1 MSYSPDDWR
10 KAITSLI
17 KKTSKNEITWELS
30 DLFKADAWTEVDR
43 SYQCPIKDKK
53 YVVSETRGRHYVDD
67 DEFYWT
73 NGNDFSIFSSENFEE
88 VRLAS
93 APSDM
98 HVIGSL
104 FSAAEANYIFNKN
117 VLGDL
122 LEWDWP
128 SVFATP

>member
-1 MSYSPDDWR
+1 MSYSSDNWR

-30 DLFKADAWTEVDR
+30 DLFKADSWTEVDR
-43 SYQCPIKDKK
+43 SYQCTIKDKT
-53 YVVSETRGRHYVDD
+53 YVVSETRGRHYVDE

-73 NGNDFSIFSSENFEE
+73 NGNDFSIFGSENFNE

-93 APSDM
+93 APSDL

-122 LEWDWP
+122 LE
-128 SVFATP
+128 